1 MSHSIGGKTAIVTGA
16 GSGINLAF
24 AEQLLNGGCNVLFAD
39 LALRPEAQKLVDA
52 YPGGVESKSRAVFQ
66 QTDVTNWTHLERI
79 FERAEEEFGEIDIVC
94 PGAGVYEPSFSSFW
108 YPPGTP
114 QSKDALHGGRY
125 ASIDINLIHPIRTTQ
140 LALSRFL
147 RYEKKPR
154 TIVIISSTNAQ
165 DTCLSTAIYD
175 ATKHAISGFVR
186 AMAKID
192 QVGVRIAAVAPGI
205 IKTPLFMENPEK
217 LAMIDTSKDVLV
229 EPSEVASV
237 MVALVERDSICST
250 IDQASTGPQDIE
262 IKSGS
267 IIEVTKN
274 RARVVNAYHDP
285 GPSGAGAVGSNFA
298 TSEYTTLA
306 LLLTPGWGEPSVK
319 ASNISISY
327 LIDVRLHA
335 ANADKWPTCKGVR
348 DAATPSKIKTW
359 QLSPAIFAM
368 ADSTPH
374 QVTEGHL
381 RPRLSKLTMVAMTF
395 AILNTWIAL
404 GGTIGI
410 VMPSGGPVALLYGFI
425 FCVACNFALAFSL
438 AMFIAAAIVVASGRS
453 TPVDSWTTYL
463 VFLAIITFS
472 TIVNIWGNSILGPW
486 SNFALYWSILSVV
499 IISIILL
506 SMSEKTSAEFVFT
519 TFNNETGWSDGMAWL
534 LGLLQSALSLIGFD
548 AVLHMTEEMPN
559 PHLDAPLAIVY
570 AIGVG
575 GSTGLIFILVI
586 LFCLTDVDKVVS
598 SPTGQPLIAL
608 FDQATNSRAASTIIS
623 CMLGLCFI
631 HGTNGSIT
639 TTSRLIYSMARD
651 NGFFFSRYFNHINP
665 KLEVPVRTIIFTY
678 IFNVLFGALYLGP
691 TVAFNAF
698 IASCT
703 ILLNISYAFPIFVLV
718 IRGRGILAPHQ
729 HPHTPWKLGNF
740 WGYLVNWTACLYV
753 SVTSVLFCFPPSL
766 HVTGNTMNYVSVV
779 IAICCLAIAIYW
791 IARGKTFEGPNLET
805 IMAQREEVA
814 HAPGHGR
821 RGEKEDI
828 HDHSVSA

>member
-1 MSHSIGGKTAIVTGA
+1 
-16 GSGINLAF
+16 
-24 AEQLLNGGCNVLFAD
+24 
-39 LALRPEAQKLVDA
+39 
-52 YPGGVESKSRAVFQ
+52 
-66 QTDVTNWTHLERI
+66 
-79 FERAEEEFGEIDIVC
+79 
-94 PGAGVYEPSFSSFW
+94 
-108 YPPGTP
+108 
-114 QSKDALHGGRY
+114 
-125 ASIDINLIHPIRTTQ
+125 
-140 LALSRFL
+140 
-147 RYEKKPR
+147 
-154 TIVIISSTNAQ
+154 
-165 DTCLSTAIYD
+165 
-175 ATKHAISGFVR
+175 
-186 AMAKID
+186 
-192 QVGVRIAAVAPGI
+192 
-205 IKTPLFMENPEK
+205 
-217 LAMIDTSKDVLV
+217 
-229 EPSEVASV
+229 
-237 MVALVERDSICST
+237 
-250 IDQASTGPQDIE
+250 
-262 IKSGS
+262 
-267 IIEVTKN
+267 
-274 RARVVNAYHDP
+274 
-285 GPSGAGAVGSNFA
+285 
-298 TSEYTTLA
+298 
-306 LLLTPGWGEPSVK
+306 
-319 ASNISISY
+319 
-327 LIDVRLHA
+327 
-335 ANADKWPTCKGVR
+335 
-348 DAATPSKIKTW
+348 
-359 QLSPAIFAM
+359 
-368 ADSTPH
+368 
-374 QVTEGHL
+374 
-381 RPRLSKLTMVAMTF
+381 
-395 AILNTWIAL
+395 
-404 GGTIGI
+404 
-410 VMPSGGPVALLYGFI
+410 
-425 FCVACNFALAFSL
+425 
-438 AMFIAAAIVVASGRS
+438 MFIAAAIVVASGRS

-486 SNFALYWSILSVV
+486 SNFALYWSILSVI
-499 IISIILL
+499 IISIVLL